1 MSEFSDGTP
10 PVRVGIIGLSASGGF
25 AAGAHVPALRALD
38 GYELRG
44 CSASSPESAA
54 AAAAKHDVPL
64 AFGSAELLA
73 ASDAIDLV
81 VVTVKTPHH
90 YELVMTALQAGK
102 AVLCEWPL
110 GNGSAQ
116 SAELAAEAHRRGL
129 RTAVG
134 LQARAA
140 APVLFLR
147 DLVADGYV
155 GEVLSTT
162 IIGSGVTYGA
172 HVPPGRP
179 LQPRPGQR
187 RHHAKHPNGTHP
199 RRRLPSAGGVHRLHL
214 DPDHPAPRRSRLGD
228 RGGTAHVGAG
238 PDRGQRPVENGA
250 VASVHYRGGLSKATN
265 LHWEINGTEGDL
277 VVTGSSGHLQLAD
290 VQIRGA
296 RAADAGLSELE
307 VPEKY
312 DRAPETAGPSAR
324 IRNVANAYAQLL
336 DDIQTGFRWSRRSST
351 PPAATRCLMTSRPR
365 GAGSGRGGV
374 PHTRADRHSGGPL
387 CLGAMM
393 FGRIGEP
400 DHGRSIEVNFTEPD
414 TVASPGRRRLASAAA
429 SRGSRRL
436 ESDPVG
442 IRQPGRVLRRTAVL
456 GSAGSRLT
464 QSPPLS
470 PGGPGV

>member
-1 MSEFSDGTP
+1 MSEFSGGTSL
-10 PVRVGIIGLSASGGF
+10 VRVGIIGLSASGGF

-73 ASDAIDLV
+73 ASDEIDLV

-172 HVPPGRP
+172 HVPPAARY
-179 LQPRPGQR
+179 
-187 RHHAKHPNGTHP
+187 
-199 RRRLPSAGGVHRLHL
+199 SL
-214 DPDHPAPRRSRLGD
+214 DPANGATMLSIPMGHTLDAACLVLGEFTD
-228 RGGTAHVGAG
+228 FTSTLTTR
-238 PDRGQRPVENGA
+238 RPVVHDSATGEALPMSVPDQIA
-250 VASVHYRGGLSKATN
+250 VSGRWRTARWLRSTIAVGSVRRPTCTGRSTGPKAISLSPDQAGICSWRTFRS
-265 LHWEINGTEGDL
+265 
-277 VVTGSSGHLQLAD
+277 VVLA
-290 VQIRGA
+290 RPTPA
-296 RAADAGLSELE
+296 C
-307 VPEKY
+307 
-312 DRAPETAGPSAR
+312 
-324 IRNVANAYAQLL
+324 
-336 DDIQTGFRWSRRSST
+336 RSS
-351 PPAATRCLMTSRPR
+351 RCQRNTIGPR
-365 GAGSGRGGV
+365 K
-374 PHTRADRHSGGPL
+374 
-387 CLGAMM
+387 
-393 FGRIGEP
+393 
-400 DHGRSIEVNFTEPD
+400 
-414 TVASPGRRRLASAAA
+414 
-429 SRGSRRL
+429 
-436 ESDPVG
+436 
-442 IRQPGRVLRRTAVL
+442 QPGRAP
-456 GSAGSRLT
+456 GSAT
-464 QSPPLS
+464 SPTPTLS
-470 PGGPGV
+470 CWTTFRRGFGGPDVRARRPPPRDA